1 MVIVTSFVKKKII
14 KHGINNSYSD
24 YPPNIFIYYNNSCD

>member
-1 MVIVTSFVKKKII
+1 MVIVTSFVKKII